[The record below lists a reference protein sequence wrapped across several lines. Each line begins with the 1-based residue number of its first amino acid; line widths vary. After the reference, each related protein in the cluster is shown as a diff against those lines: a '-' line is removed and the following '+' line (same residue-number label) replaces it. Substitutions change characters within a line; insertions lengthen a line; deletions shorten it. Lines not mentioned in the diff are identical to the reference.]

1 MTGEDQEITL
11 DLSEES
17 LPTDSNLVL
26 PDTQEETSMVATSA
40 EVQCI
45 YMYMYVNLLVFVSFQ
60 FDVWLQVLEELGLNA
75 LDLVDEA
82 PSMFESPDAAA
93 ATNLP
98 KEPNMTVEGPKEP
111 NMTVE
116 GELIFYCAVFM
127 ETLTDGVMLS
137 WSLHL
142 FKEVGNKLGLLFFC
156 P

>member
-45 YMYMYVNLLVFVSFQ
+45 YMYMYVNLLVFVLFQ

-98 KEPNMTVEGPKEP
+98 KEPNMTVEGEF
-111 NMTVE
+111 
-116 GELIFYCAVFM
+116 IFYCAVFM